1 MRQSKPW
8 LTALLQLVILI
19 ATVASAAPLLDAK
32 ESTPPLP
39 RRSDDVLLH
48 GREARPIF
56 NGSVVPGGVYS
67 LEELRAVIAR
77 DPVVAAHYRAM
88 HVDQMHLVTLTEGKA
103 AYVSYRIGNRV
114 FWTRNRVYLKAG
126 ETVLTDG
133 HTTIR
138 ARCGNCVSEEK
149 QQAESG
155 VDPAHGELDDFVVPP
170 TSEVGA
176 DAASGEAEQSL
187 GDLLAVPFGPQMF
200 ALLGPGSFPMQAL
213 TDDTFGNGGS
223 PFFIGPPLLVPGG
236 GGGAALP
243 AATDEVDLSSGG
255 TGRRDGAEG
264 TPRDDLTDTSDTPA
278 TSIVTDGTGFPTST
292 TASGTSSTGGA
303 SAPEPQVVWLVAVG
317 LIGVARRRVR

>member
-1 MRQSKPW
+1 MRRPKPW

-32 ESTPPLP
+32 ESPLP
-39 RRSDDVLLH
+39 IPRRADDVSLR
-48 GREARPIF
+48 GRAARPIF

-67 LEELRAVIAR
+67 LEELRAVIER

-88 HVDQMHLVTLTEGKA
+88 NVDEMHLVTLTEGRA
-103 AYVSYRIGNRV
+103 AYVSYRIGSRV

-155 VDPAHGELDDFVVPP
+155 VDPAHGELDEFVVPP
-170 TSEVGA
+170 TPEAGA
-176 DAASGEAEQSL
+176 DAVSGEAEQSL

-200 ALLGPGSFPMQAL
+200 ALLGPGSSPMQAP
-213 TDDTFGNGGS
+213 TADTFGNGGS
-223 PFFIGPPLLVPGG
+223 PFFIGSPLLFPG
-236 GGGAALP
+236 GGGAAV
-243 AATDEVDLSSGG
+243 AAAPDEGDLSSGG
-255 TGRRDGAEG
+255 TEQGAGAGG
-264 TPRDDLTDTSDTPA
+264 TPRDDLTDTNDTPA
-278 TSIVTDGTGFPTST
+278 TGIVTDDTGFPTT
-292 TASGTSSTGGA
+292 TAASGTSSTGGA
-303 SAPEPQVVWLVAVG
+303 SAAEPQVLWLVAVG
-317 LIGVARRRVR
+317 LIGVARRRMR

>member
-1 MRQSKPW
+1 MRRSKPW

-19 ATVASAAPLLDAK
+19 ATAASAAPWLDAK
-32 ESTPPLP
+32 DSTLPIP
-39 RRSDDVLLH
+39 RRSDDVLLR

-67 LEELRAVIAR
+67 LDELRAVIEG

-88 HVDQMHLVTLTEGKA
+88 NVGEMHLVTLTEGKA

-126 ETVLTDG
+126 ETVITDG

-155 VDPAHGELDDFVVPP
+155 VDPAHGELDDFIVPP
-170 TSEVGA
+170 TPAAGA
-176 DAASGEAEQSL
+176 AAASAEAEQSL

-200 ALLGPGSFPMQAL
+200 ALLAPGWSPTQAF
-213 TDDTFGNGGS
+213 TDDAIENSGS
-223 PFFIGPPLLVPGG
+223 PSFINPPLWFTGG
-236 GGGAALP
+236 GGGAAL
-243 AATDEVDLSSGG
+243 AAAPDDVELSSGG
-255 TGRRDGAEG
+255 TGQSDGASG
-264 TPRDDLTDTSDTPA
+264 TPRDEPADTSDTPA
-278 TSIVTDGTGFPTST
+278 TGTLTDETGFPTT
-292 TASGTSSTGGA
+292 NTSGTSSTGGA
-303 SAPEPQVVWLVAVG
+303 SAPEPEVMWLVAVG
-317 LIGVARRRVR
+317 LIGVARRRMR